1 MIGHHAL
8 RKIPSGS
15 PDFHLFHHI
24 LLCIFHLG
32 IIFTCFGNIRIL
44 DTFGF
49 FSTIFWILTAR
60 FHVDELQE
68 EDKSMLIHVL
78 LFCTGLLLLYFGSSW
93 LVTGASD
100 IARSF
105 SIRPAVVGLTV
116 VAFATSAPELLV
128 SLVAAHQKSSGV
140 SIGNILGSNVI
151 NIALVLGLSAL
162 VKPVT
167 INRIAVS
174 RELPY
179 LAGVSVLFWI
189 LCSDGDISRIDGM
202 ILTAALIIFL
212 VYNIITSRSGVTEKN
227 HPAMTKQ
234 RFAGRLI
241 LVVGGLCGLAVGAKW
256 VVEAAIFGARLFEF
270 SELFIGISVVAVGTS
285 LPELATS
292 ATAAFRGQSDISVGN
307 ITGSNLF
314 NICMVMG
321 VVGIFTPIS
330 FDTALN
336 RFEFP
341 FMVLLT
347 FVFYYLA
354 ARHGRI
360 DRRAGLVFLLGFF
373 LYNGLAYHL
382 AR

>member
-1 MIGHHAL
+1 
-8 RKIPSGS
+8 
-15 PDFHLFHHI
+15 
-24 LLCIFHLG
+24 
-32 IIFTCFGNIRIL
+32 
-44 DTFGF
+44 
-49 FSTIFWILTAR
+49 
-60 FHVDELQE
+60 
-68 EDKSMLIHVL
+68 MLIHVG

-140 SIGNILGSNVI
+140 SVGNILGSNVI
-151 NIALVLGLSAL
+151 NVALVLGLSAL

-167 INRIAVS
+167 INAVAVS

-179 LAGVSVLFWI
+179 LAAVSVLFWV
-189 LCSDGDISRIDGM
+189 LGSDGDINRIDGM
-202 ILTAALIIFL
+202 ILTGALIIFL
-212 VYNIITSRSGVTEKN
+212 IYNIVTSRSGLTEKA
-227 HPAMTKQ
+227 HTALTTA
-234 RFAGRLI
+234 RFVGRMALI
-241 LVVGGLCGLAVGAKW
+241 VGGLCGLAVGAKW
-256 VVEAAIFGARLFEF
+256 VVEAAIYAARLFQF

-292 ATAAFRGQSDISVGN
+292 ATAALRGQSDISVGN

-314 NICMVMG
+314 NICLVMG

-330 FDTALN
+330 YTTALN

-347 FVFYYLA
+347 LVFYYFA

-360 DRRAGLVFLLGFF
+360 GRGAGLVFLIGFF

-382 AR
+382 AL